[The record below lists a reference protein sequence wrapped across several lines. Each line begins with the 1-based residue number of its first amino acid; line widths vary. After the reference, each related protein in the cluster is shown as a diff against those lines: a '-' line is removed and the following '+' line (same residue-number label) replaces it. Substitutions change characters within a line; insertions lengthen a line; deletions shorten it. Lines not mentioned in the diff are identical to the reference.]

1 MIRREELLEAVW
13 GYSGGEETR
22 TVDVH
27 IRSLR
32 LKLGE
37 EGGAVIRTVRGVGY
51 MAEEA

>member
-1 MIRREELLEAVW
+1 M
-13 GYSGGEETR
+13 
-22 TVDVH
+22 DVH

-37 EGGAVIRTVRGVGY
+37 EGGAIIRTVRGVGY